1 MAVQRIERRLNVYY
15 CTVGRPTLLM
25 PWLGVA
31 LPTLTPDQPWVEES
45 AMLTD

>member
-1 MAVQRIERRLNVYY
+1 MAVQRIERRLNVCY
-15 CTVGRPTLLM
+15 CTVGTLLR

-45 AMLTD
+45 AILTD

>member
-1 MAVQRIERRLNVYY
+1 MAVQRFERRLSVCY
-15 CTVGRPTLLM
+15 CTVGTLLR
-25 PWLGVA
+25 PWLGVVA